1 MPTVGG
7 KKYPYTKKGM
17 RAAAAAKTKAKKLE
31 KKNKPRK
38 RR

>member
-7 KKYPYTKKGM
+7 KKYPYTKKGR
-17 RAAAAAKTKAKKLE
+17 RAAAKAKAKKVD
-31 KKNKPRK
+31 KKNTSRK

>member
-7 KKYPYTKKGM
+7 KKYPYTKRGM
-17 RAAAAAKTKAKKLE
+17 RAAAAAKTKAKRVAR
-31 KKNKPRK
+31 KPPKRK